1 MKKFEELENG
11 KEYIAKGTDGRK
23 YEGKAK
29 YFENIGM
36 IFFCCHPQGV
46 DLIEFEEKTA

>member
-23 YEGKAK
+23 YKGTAK
-29 YFENIGM
+29 YFDNIGM
-36 IFFCCHPQGV
+36 IFFCCYPQGV
-46 DLIEFEEKTA
+46 KLIEFEEKTE

>member
-23 YEGKAK
+23 YKGTAK
-29 YFENIGM
+29 YFDNI
-36 IFFCCHPQGV
+36 
-46 DLIEFEEKTA
+46 KTVNINIKVKSVIKIL